1 MNEILCII
9 IERLAIKRTQLDLSQ
24 EKLAELCNL
33 HRNYIGNIERGEKRP
48 SLETLIKIAK
58 AMNMKLE
65 DLFKGL

>member
-33 HRNYIGNIERGEKRP
+33 HRNYIGYIERGEKRP

-65 DLFKGL
+65 DLFKDL